1 MLSGRTTGDF
11 ITRVGRALED
21 AGRRGIHLSSGAGAC
36 DLEVRNFA
44 ERTTGE
50 DGASEGGPEHLEGTP
65 RAVDPGRPQGVSKL
79 CYFLDGV
86 QSTHEVGRIGAV
98 PIIATTVAAAIAN
111 RCDRRFSRM
120 PFDVPPTVLQA
131 IILPLGVDEGV
142 DGFHELLVREGLREL
157 YEDSP
162 ISEGELVVDSTEY
175 ATSMADA
182 ADYVT
187 LQAMGYGRARSL
199 RERLESEM
207 LRQWEGD
214 DRTLEDAEGW
224 IAVDGQL
231 RDIREANRRAVGL
244 IKTVARPEFR
254 GEDMRILLDLE
265 AGMRTTSFTP
275 GWQRGLS
282 PVEQRTSWY
291 LRMWPRQRGA
301 DALGSLMRIEAP
313 RGVEAEEVDEISRWL
328 LAERAPLAKPDPRW
342 PAMIYPIHYVERVLK
357 PLVQNSERAY
367 AKLERRLAIDERN

>member
-142 DGFHELLVREGLREL
+142 DGFHEWLVREGLREL

-162 ISEGELVVDSTEY
+162 ISE
-175 ATSMADA
+175 
-182 ADYVT
+182 
-187 LQAMGYGRARSL
+187 
-199 RERLESEM
+199 
-207 LRQWEGD
+207 
-214 DRTLEDAEGW
+214 
-224 IAVDGQL
+224 
-231 RDIREANRRAVGL
+231 
-244 IKTVARPEFR
+244 
-254 GEDMRILLDLE
+254 
-265 AGMRTTSFTP
+265 
-275 GWQRGLS
+275 
-282 PVEQRTSWY
+282 
-291 LRMWPRQRGA
+291 
-301 DALGSLMRIEAP
+301 
-313 RGVEAEEVDEISRWL
+313 
-328 LAERAPLAKPDPRW
+328 
-342 PAMIYPIHYVERVLK
+342 
-357 PLVQNSERAY
+357 
-367 AKLERRLAIDERN
+367 

>member
-36 DLEVRNFA
+36 DLEARNLA
-44 ERTTGE
+44 ERTAGE
-50 DGASEGGPEHLEGTP
+50 DVASEGGPDHLEGTP
-65 RAVDPGRPQGVSKL
+65 RAVNPGSPEGVSKL

-86 QSTHEVGRIGAV
+86 QSTHEVGRIGPV

-162 ISEGELVVDSTEY
+162 ISEGQLVVDSTEY
-175 ATSMADA
+175 ATSAPEA

-214 DRTLEDAEGW
+214 DRTLEDADGW

-254 GEDMRILLDLE
+254 GGDMEILLDLE
-265 AGMRTTSFTP
+265 AGMRTTSFIP

-313 RGVEAEEVDEISRWL
+313 RGIEAEEVDEISRWV

-342 PAMIYPIHYVERVLK
+342 PAMIYPIHYVERILK
-357 PLVQNSERAY
+357 PLVRNSERAY
-367 AKLERRLAIDERN
+367 AKLQRRLAIDERN